1 MKFIDEAKI
10 KVKGGDGGAGVAAF
24 RREKFIPKGGPAGGD
39 GGAGGSVYGIASNRL
54 NTLLTFRFT
63 RIHEAKRGEQ
73 GGGKDK
79 NGQSGE
85 DLIVEFPVGTLVYD
99 DDTNLL
105 LADLNHVG
113 ERVLL
118 AKGGDGGLGNLR
130 FKSSTN
136 RTPRQFTYGELGE
149 IRELRLELKVL
160 ADVGLVGLPN
170 SGKSTLI
177 SKISSARPK
186 IADYPFTT
194 LSPNL
199 GVLSRKKN
207 EYQMI
212 IADIPGLIEGAADG
226 TGLGIHFLK
235 HVQRT
240 RLLLHLVDISTFC
253 SLNSLNKRV
262 KKSKEDIIGIV
273 NSIVYEMEKFD
284 PTLKTKPRWIVL
296 NKIDLLLDSEI
307 RFFVTLLKDVLQL
320 PIYQISCFS
329 EEGLNDLISELE
341 YWFGSF
347 FLEKKNTIS
356 DVRFK

>member
-1 MKFIDEAKI
+1 
-10 KVKGGDGGAGVAAF
+10 
-24 RREKFIPKGGPAGGD
+24 
-39 GGAGGSVYGIASNRL
+39 
-54 NTLLTFRFT
+54 
-63 RIHEAKRGEQ
+63 
-73 GGGKDK
+73 
-79 NGQSGE
+79 
-85 DLIVEFPVGTLVYD
+85 
-99 DDTNLL
+99 
-105 LADLNHVG
+105 
-113 ERVLL
+113 
-118 AKGGDGGLGNLR
+118 
-130 FKSSTN
+130 
-136 RTPRQFTYGELGE
+136 
-149 IRELRLELKVL
+149 
-160 ADVGLVGLPN
+160 
-170 SGKSTLI
+170 
-177 SKISSARPK
+177 
-186 IADYPFTT
+186 
-194 LSPNL
+194 
-199 GVLSRKKN
+199 
-207 EYQMI
+207 MI